1 MQLKFS
7 NSREHILMNKNV
19 LFKIERDPLFGMT
32 KGTYLEKLQSRLKGR
47 VDEAYFFGSITRD
60 TFNKFSDIDIIL
72 VKETCKPFHERS
84 FEFADL
90 LDLVPSTDI
99 LVYSR
104 PELDTLLADDA
115 AGFWKSVKESLVKFI

>member
-1 MQLKFS
+1 MQLKYS
-7 NSREHILMNKNV
+7 ISLELILMNKNV
-19 LFKIERDPLFGMT
+19 LLKIERDPLFGMT
-32 KGTYLEKLQSRLKGR
+32 KEIYLEKLQARLKGR
-47 VDEAYFFGSITRD
+47 VDEAYFFGSITGD
-60 TFNKFSDIDIIL
+60 TFNKFSDVDIIL
-72 VKETCKPFHERS
+72 VKETGKLFHERS

-104 PELDTLLADDA
+104 SELDNLLADNA